1 MHIRYMAP
9 TASRVL
15 PASTLTS
22 VALAGAI
29 AVAPGAQADTID
41 DMLTKLPA
49 GPISCEQAQRY
60 WTNEADYN
68 NKVRQA
74 HVVARFDA
82 RGPQIIDALT
92 RVDEAATRC
101 GLKDGAA
108 PAPAQSPAPAPAP
121 APAQQPARQPG
132 PLGPGAS
139 PSSQAPISVYI
150 PAHINLSVQGMPAFE
165 VPVAGV
171 TTVALPDVLT
181 VLRQALAEILAYF
194 NITLP

>member
-1 MHIRYMAP
+1 MAL

-101 GLKDGAA
+101 GLKDSAA
-108 PAPAQSPAPAPAP
+108 PAQAPAPAP
-121 APAQQPARQPG
+121 APEPAPAQQPG

-139 PSSQAPISVYI
+139 PSSQAPISVHI

-165 VPVAGV
+165 IPVAGV
-171 TTVALPDVLT
+171 TTVALPDVLAM
-181 VLRQALAEILAYF
+181 LRQALAEILAYF

>member
-1 MHIRYMAP
+1 MHIRYIKSP
-9 TASRVL
+9 ASRVL
-15 PASTLTS
+15 PAAALASA
-22 VALAGAI
+22 ALAGTLTF
-29 AVAPGAQADTID
+29 APGAQADTID

-101 GLKDGAA
+101 GLKGGG
-108 PAPAQSPAPAPAP
+108 APAQPPAPAPAP
-121 APAQQPARQPG
+121 APAQQPG
-132 PLGPGAS
+132 PVAPGAS
-139 PSSQAPISVYI
+139 PSSQALFGVQI
-150 PAHINLSVQGMPAFE
+150 PAHINLTPQGMPAFE

-171 TTVALPDVLT
+171 TTVALPDVLAM
-181 VLRQALAEILAYF
+181 LHQALAEILAYF

>member
-1 MHIRYMAP
+1 MAL

-82 RGPQIIDALT
+82 RGPKIIDALT

-101 GLKDGAA
+101 GFKDSA
-108 PAPAQSPAPAPAP
+108 APAQSPAPAPAP
-121 APAQQPARQPG
+121 APEPAPAQQPG

-139 PSSQAPISVYI
+139 PSSQAPISVHI

-171 TTVALPDVLT
+171 TTVALPDVLAM
-181 VLRQALAEILAYF
+181 LRQALAEILAYF

>member
-1 MHIRYMAP
+1 MAL

-101 GLKDGAA
+101 GLKDSA
-108 PAPAQSPAPAPAP
+108 APAQSPAPAPAP
-121 APAQQPARQPG
+121 APEPAPAQQPG

-139 PSSQAPISVYI
+139 PSSQAPISVHI

-165 VPVAGV
+165 IPVAGV
-171 TTVALPDVLT
+171 TTVALPDVLAM
-181 VLRQALAEILAYF
+181 LRQALAEILAYF

>member
-1 MHIRYMAP
+1 MRMKIRAFAASALVAGTLIASP
-9 TASRVL
+9 TASADIVDD
-15 PASTLTS
+15 
-22 VALAGAI
+22 ALAA
-29 AVAPGAQADTID
+29 
-41 DMLTKLPA
+41 LPP

-60 WTNEADYN
+60 WTDEADYN
-68 NKVRQA
+68 NKVAQA
-74 HVVARFDA
+74 QMVARFDP
-82 RGPQIIDALT
+82 RGPQILEALA

-171 TTVALPDVLT
+171 TTVALPDVLAM
-181 VLRQALAEILAYF
+181 LRQALVEILAYF

>member
-1 MHIRYMAP
+1 MAL

-82 RGPQIIDALT
+82 RGPKIIDALT

-101 GLKDGAA
+101 GLKDSA
-108 PAPAQSPAPAPAP
+108 APAQSPAPAPAP
-121 APAQQPARQPG
+121 APEPAPAQQPG

-139 PSSQAPISVYI
+139 PSSQAPISVHI

-171 TTVALPDVLT
+171 TTVALPDVLAM
-181 VLRQALAEILAYF
+181 LRQALAEILAYF

>member
-1 MHIRYMAP
+1 MVS
-9 TASRVL
+9 TASRAVS
-15 PASTLTS
+15 AATLIS

-29 AVAPGAQADTID
+29 TIAPGAQADTID

-49 GPISCEQAQRY
+49 GPISCKQAQRY

-101 GLKDGAA
+101 GLKGSAA

-121 APAQQPARQPG
+121 TPAQQPAQQPG

-139 PSSQAPISVYI
+139 PSSQAPISVHI

-165 VPVAGV
+165 IPVAGV
-171 TTVALPDVLT
+171 TTVALPDVLAM
-181 VLRQALAEILAYF
+181 LRQALAEILAYF